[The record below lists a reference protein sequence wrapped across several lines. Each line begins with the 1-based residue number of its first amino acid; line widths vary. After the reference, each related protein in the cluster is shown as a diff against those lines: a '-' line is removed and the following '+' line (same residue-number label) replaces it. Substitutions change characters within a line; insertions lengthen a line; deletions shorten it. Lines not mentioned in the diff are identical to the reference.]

1 MRYSILLAL
10 LLSVSSLFGAD
21 KAADTNSIEQTN
33 AELASVRAA
42 ATQAREEAALAT
54 IEAAKAKEDS
64 KRAIN
69 ELTQVKAQKEE
80 ELASMAA
87 EEELLKQNKSMHI
100 SVIGQGV
107 APMNTAS
114 PAQAYALAKRAAIAD
129 AYRAIAEKVKGVR
142 VDGQDTVKNMMMQ
155 KSTIRT
161 YVQAMVK
168 NANIVETTF
177 KEGLCEVEMEIVISH
192 SDFAQ

>member
-10 LLSVSSLFGAD
+10 LLSVSSLFGASD
-21 KAADTNSIEQTN
+21 ATVVEQTN
-33 AELASVRAA
+33 AELAAVRAA
-42 ATQAREEAALAT
+42 ATQAREEATLAT
-54 IEAAKAKEDS
+54 IQATKAKEDS

-69 ELTQVKAQKEE
+69 ELAQVKAQREE

-87 EEELLKQNKSMHI
+87 QEQVLKENRSIHI
-100 SVIGQGV
+100 SVVGQGV
-107 APMNTAS
+107 APMNTSS

-168 NANIVETTF
+168 NANVIETTF